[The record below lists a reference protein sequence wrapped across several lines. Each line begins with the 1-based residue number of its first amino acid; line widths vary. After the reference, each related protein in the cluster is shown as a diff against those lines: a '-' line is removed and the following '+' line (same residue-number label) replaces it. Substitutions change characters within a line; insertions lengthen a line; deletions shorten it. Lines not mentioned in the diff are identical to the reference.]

1 MPFAPARMS
10 SKVVSL
16 PQTSAFTLR
25 LARGATLQLTP
36 FHDSPYVALTLSGPA
51 GGDAG
56 GIMIHA
62 DSARTLGSWLQLM
75 ADECGSPVRRAD
87 ERDDIPTETSAAAH
101 LLAPAPGRIQ
111 DCYAAA
117 ATFARA
123 AVPAFADWCSID
135 VVEDTQ
141 VVRRLAIV
149 QADTSK
155 NELARKLAQYP
166 PDPNGRHPRS
176 HVLRT
181 GQHDIAFD
189 VDDDRLATLAQD
201 EEHLTLLRAVGVRS
215 TVIVPLIE
223 RAKVIGLMTFVSAES
238 SRRYRE
244 SDLPLALTLARCTAL
259 AVDNVRLYREAQ
271 QALRAKLPDSPARRP
286 RPARRR
292 TRFA

>member
-1 MPFAPARMS
+1 M
-10 SKVVSL
+10 SKVISL
-16 PQTSAFTLR
+16 PPSSAFTLR

-75 ADECGSPVRRAD
+75 ADQCGSPIRRAREPD
-87 ERDDIPTETSAAAH
+87 QVPTETAAAAH
-101 LLAPAPGRIQ
+101 LLAPPPARIQ

-117 ATFARA
+117 AAFARA
-123 AVPAFADWCSID
+123 AVPVFADWCSID

-141 VVRRLAIV
+141 VIRRLAVV

-176 HVLRT
+176 QVLRT
-181 GQHDIAFD
+181 GQPDIAFD
-189 VDDDRLATLAQD
+189 VGDDRLATLAQD
-201 EEHLTLLRAVGVRS
+201 EEHLALLRAVGVRS
-215 TVIVPLIE
+215 SVIVPLVE
-223 RAKVIGLMTFVSAES
+223 RAKVIGLMSFVSAES
-238 SRRYRE
+238 GRRYRE

-271 QALRAKLPDSPARRP
+271 QALREKLRDSPARRP
-286 RPARRR
+286 RSARRR
-292 TRFA
+292 MRSA